1 MTVTPNPASAAADT
15 TADALETTRK
25 LLGEPRIVVLSRGR
39 EVPVHGYRFA
49 QLFAV
54 LSAAQPIFDA
64 VASRPNEPLM
74 QVVGDHREAVIRL
87 VSLSTGLDGAEL
99 EALPVL
105 DGVKLAHAV
114 YDENDAF
121 FRQELM
127 PMFLMAL
134 SSQLAKSSSSSTTAA
149 ATGAV
154 SADTVEATSTAGHG
168 LQTDS
173 SAAATPGAMSAA

>member
-39 EVPVHGYRFA
+39 KVPVHGYRFA

-87 VSLSTGLDGAEL
+87 VKKKAMAPAIRNIKALRLISVARNPEISWFSSLCE
-99 EALPVL
+99 
-105 DGVKLAHAV
+105 
-114 YDENDAF
+114 
-121 FRQELM
+121 FR
-127 PMFLMAL
+127 
-134 SSQLAKSSSSSTTAA
+134 
-149 ATGAV
+149 
-154 SADTVEATSTAGHG
+154 
-168 LQTDS
+168 
-173 SAAATPGAMSAA
+173 